1 MLISR
6 RKSRAIKFLEEV
18 AGGPL
23 TFGSLVEALRLSEDM
38 PQATFARRLGISKS
52 HLCDIEKGRKTVSP
66 ERALHFA
73 AVLGYPEEQFV
84 RLALQDMLRK
94 ARIKLKVKV
103 EAA

>member
-1 MLISR
+1 MLTSR
-6 RKSRAIKFLEEV
+6 RKSRTMKFLEAV

-23 TFGSLVEALRLSEDM
+23 TFGTLLEALRLSEEM
-38 PQATFARRLGISKS
+38 SQAPFARRLGISKS

-73 AVLGYPEEQFV
+73 AVLGYPGEQFI

-94 ARIKLKVKV
+94 ARIKMKVNV